1 MTDIKPLNNRKF
13 HHIDGCIYCGS
24 RAELADEHIIPFGLG
39 GSAVLPNSSCQNCA
53 KITGRIEQFVLRG
66 EMWGVRSALGLST
79 RNKKESPKELPIKL
93 IKNGNTQE
101 VMLPIE
107 RHPVILNFPIFV
119 PPGIV
124 TGEIPKGITFR
135 YMVMVGFG
143 KPLKDVLRDE
153 GADDAQFTHKYKIP
167 EFAKM
172 LAKIGWAMAAAEG
185 LLDRIERTETVLD
198 AFMNEN
204 SSIGYWVGTYQGQ
217 LKKNSGTLHTIR
229 FEEKKDLGLLV
240 AVIKLFSFSQ
250 TPEYSVVLGRIK

>member
-1 MTDIKPLNNRKF
+1 MSDLKPLNNLKF
-13 HHIDGCIYCGS
+13 NQVGHCIYCGS
-24 RAELADEHIIPFGLG
+24 NSELTDEHIVPYGLG
-39 GSAVLPNSSCQNCA
+39 GSAVLPKSSCRNCA

-66 EMWGVRSALGLST
+66 EMWAVRAALGLST
-79 RNKKESPKELPIKL
+79 RSRKESPKELPIKL
-93 IKNGNTQE
+93 IRQGVTEE

-107 RHPVILNFPIFV
+107 RHPVILSFPIFV

-124 TGEIPKGITFR
+124 TGENPKGITFR
-135 YMVMVGFG
+135 YMAMMGFG

-153 GADDAQFTHKYKIP
+153 GADDAQFTHTYKIP

-172 LAKIGWAMAAAEG
+172 LAKMGWSMAAAEG
-185 LLDRIERTETVLD
+185 LLDRIDPAETVLE

-217 LKKNSGTLHTIR
+217 LKREAGTLHSIR
-229 FEEKKDLGLLV
+229 FEEKKEQGLLV

-250 TPEYSVVLGRIK
+250 TPEYGVVLGRIK